1 MSNSTMILYIAV
13 MAGVTYLLRML
24 PMTLIKTKIKSPFI
38 KSFIYYVP
46 YAVLSAMTVP
56 AIFYCTEDLLP
67 SLLGFMA
74 AVFVSLFGKSLLTV
88 AVTACLTVLASQLIL
103 TFIPMI

>member
-1 MSNSTMILYIAV
+1 MSNTAIILYIAV

-46 YAVLSAMTVP
+46 YAVLSAMTLP
-56 AIFYCTEDLLP
+56 SILYCTEDLLP
-67 SLLGFMA
+67 SVLGFIA
-74 AVFVSLFGKSLLTV
+74 AVTVALFGRSLLTV
-88 AVTACLTVLASQLIL
+88 AITACLTVLASELLIIL
-103 TFIPMI
+103 IPML